1 MFARVCL
8 TRTSF
13 VHADGRPTGMALI
26 FKFKFLLSYM
36 HMCMSFLAAP
46 SCTWMAGPLAWPS
59 FLFQVLVVLHACVYV
74 FSRSSI
80 VHADGRP
87 TGMAL
92 FEHKFLLSYMHV
104 CTSFLAASSCTRMAG
119 PPVWRSLSTSSHVLH
134 ARVHVFSRSSIVHA
148 DGRPTG
154 MALVFNFEFLLSYM
168 HVCTSFLAASSC
180 TRMAGPLAWR
190 S

>member
-1 MFARVCL
+1 MLSCSHVYVLLALPSCTRMAGPPAWPSFLNSSSCCLTCTCVCL
-8 TRTSF
+8 FSQLHRARGWQAHWHGPHF
-13 VHADGRPTGMALI
+13 Y
-26 FKFKFLLSYM
+26 FKFLLSYM
-36 HMCMSFLAAP
+36 QVCMSFLAAP
-46 SCTWMAGPLAWPS
+46 SCTQMAGQPA
-59 FLFQVLVVLHACVYV
+59 
-74 FSRSSI
+74 
-80 VHADGRP
+80 
-87 TGMAL
+87 
-92 FEHKFLLSYMHV
+92 
-104 CTSFLAASSCTRMAG
+104 
-119 PPVWRSLSTSSHVLH
+119 WRSLSTSSHVLH